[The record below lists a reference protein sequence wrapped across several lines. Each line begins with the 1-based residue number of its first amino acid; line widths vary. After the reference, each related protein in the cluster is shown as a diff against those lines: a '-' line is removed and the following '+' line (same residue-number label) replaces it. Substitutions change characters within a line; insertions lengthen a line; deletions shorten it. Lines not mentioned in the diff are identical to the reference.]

1 MSQFIYRLGDE
12 KTNVIKLT
20 IEDVLKVNI
29 KQWGKY
35 VPKILIAIIITYIII
50 GIAIE
55 IYLRKNKIQDN
66 KKINYL
72 QTTIFILISIF
83 PIIWYGV
90 IKNHSYVHSF
100 FTYRNLSI
108 FILNIQ
114 LAIITFLGMH
124 EENMFTK
131 LKKENKI

>member
-50 GIAIE
+50 GISRE

-90 IKNHSYVHSF
+90 IKNHSYVHPF

-124 EENMFTK
+124 EANMFNK